1 MQHLPLLGILRA
13 WEVSMNKTIQAS
25 PQQETKET
33 NILLP
38 HDASPWWYELGSH
51 TCLLQLGH
59 ILSRLHCFI
68 RPQTLWLQL
77 TGGSTAF
84 WTTCAP
90 QAQSEKEPPLGN
102 ITGDNLQIN
111 WLDLFCAFKL
121 FFTDFPSFVHALIA
135 SNHYNHLSFI
145 MSLLQVSYF
154 KISSCHSTVSVSEYK
169 SWTRMNFINE

>member
-38 HDASPWWYELGSH
+38 HDASPWWYESGFTHLFAPARPHFVKVTLFHSSPDTLTTINGRVYCVLNNLCTTSPIWERAAFKKH
-51 TCLLQLGH
+51 NRWQSANQLAG
-59 ILSRLHCFI
+59 I
-68 RPQTLWLQL
+68 
-77 TGGSTAF
+77 
-84 WTTCAP
+84 
-90 QAQSEKEPPLGN
+90 
-102 ITGDNLQIN
+102 
-111 WLDLFCAFKL
+111 FCAFKL
-121 FFTDFPSFVHALIA
+121 FFTDFPSFVHTLIA